1 MINFQKKGSRNR
13 TYKYAGSPVIIIDPK
28 PEEGKAAGFSLNREA
43 TELLNLELTGEEY
56 LAFMVDSQR
65 TFATVVDKDEPAY
78 SYRVGKTFATI
89 GDTRVVRGS
98 SKPTWEYLNGNSPLT
113 SDNETVLKLVETD
126 EVSNT
131 GNPVF
136 ELVALTP
143 EADNSPKAQE
153 EAEEANNADA
163 QPEVQE
169 TVPEFNPGF

>member
-13 TYKYAGSPVIIIDPK
+13 TYKYAGTPVIIIDPK
-28 PEEGKAAGFSLNREA
+28 PEEGKAAGFGLNREA
-43 TELLNLELTGEEY
+43 TELLNLTLSGEDY
-56 LAFMVDSQR
+56 LAFIVDGQR

-78 SYRVGKTFATI
+78 SYRVGKTFSTI
-89 GDTRVVRGS
+89 KDSRVVRGS
-98 SKPTWEYLNGNSPLT
+98 NKPAWEYLNSESPLT
-113 SDNETVLKLVETD
+113 SDNETVLKFVETD

-143 EADNSPKAQE
+143 EADNSPEAQE
-153 EAEEANNADA
+153 EAEVADNADA

>member
-13 TYKYAGSPVIIIDPK
+13 TYKYAGSPVIIIDPR
-28 PEEGKAAGFSLNREA
+28 PEEGRGAGFGLNREA

-56 LAFMVDSQR
+56 LAFVVDGQR

-98 SKPTWEYLNGNSPLT
+98 SKPTWEYLNENSPLT
-113 SDNETVLKLVETD
+113 SDNETVLKFVATE
-126 EVSNT
+126 EVGNT
-131 GNPVF
+131 GNPAF

-143 EADNSPKAQE
+143 EADNSEEAQE
-153 EAEEANNADA
+153 EADAADNADA

-169 TVPEFNPGF
+169 TTPEFGF